1 MIKVGRPRLSSFLK
15 CLFGGFI
22 LGMAGENRK
31 KKLDNIYTISR
42 TNNCDDIN
50 IKYYDNFK
58 NIFNFN
64 SPFYK
69 THHIAVH
76 RRHATRLSET
86 ASVAPACTITRA
98 SERQNSSLVR

>member
-1 MIKVGRPRLSSFLK
+1 
-15 CLFGGFI
+15 
-22 LGMAGENRK
+22 MAGENRK
-31 KKLDNIYTISR
+31 KKLDNIYIISR

-69 THHIAVH
+69 THHIAVYH
-76 RRHATRLSET
+76 RHATRLSET